1 MDSLRQQSPTTGN
14 PRTEATS
21 LHHGVTAMRFRLAP
35 SAQRIDVQDGANE
48 TIRGWVL
55 RLEMWLAGIL
65 QQDSKPRFALRRAA
79 KSDQAQLAEST
90 FRQTSRGNR
99 FRTIRNCQAG

>member
-21 LHHGVTAMRFRLAP
+21 PHHGVTATRCRLAP
-35 SAQRIDVQDGANE
+35 SAQRIDVQEGANE
-48 TIRGWVL
+48 TIRGSVL

-65 QQDSKPRFALRRAA
+65 QQDSKPRFALRPAA
-79 KSDQAQLAEST
+79 ESDQAQLAEIT
-90 FRQTSRGNR
+90 FRQTSGGNR